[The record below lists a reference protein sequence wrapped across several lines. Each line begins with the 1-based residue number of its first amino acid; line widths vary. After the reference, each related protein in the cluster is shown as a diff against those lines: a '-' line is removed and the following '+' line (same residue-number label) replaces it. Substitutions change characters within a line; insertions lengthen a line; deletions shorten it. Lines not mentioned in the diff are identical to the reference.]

1 MTLVSAASSSD
12 ELGGIAGF
20 AVSLMERFG
29 SPGAGLAVALE
40 NLFPPLPSELILP
53 LAGFA
58 ASRGDLSLV
67 GALIWTTAGSVGGAL
82 VLYGLGAVLGRERM
96 RALATTMPLVKVSD
110 VDKSEEWFARHG
122 RKAVFFGRMIPIFRS
137 FISIPAGIERMPL
150 VIFCLLTLV
159 GSAIWNSVFI
169 GLGYALGE
177 NWERVEGW
185 VAPVQNGVI
194 VVVLAAVCYFIGARV
209 LARWREQKAS

>member
-82 VLYGLGAVLGRERM
+82 ILYGLGAVLGRDRM

-194 VVVLAAVCYFIGARV
+194 VVVVAAVCYFIGARV

>member
-1 MTLVSAASSSD
+1 VTVVSAASSSE

-20 AVSLMERFG
+20 AVSLMETFG

-67 GALIWTTAGSVGGAL
+67 GALIWTTAGSLIGAL
-82 VLYGLGAVLGRERM
+82 ILYGLGAVLGRDRM
-96 RALATTMPLVKVSD
+96 RALAIKMPLVQVSD

-137 FISIPAGIERMPL
+137 FISIPAGIERMPVL
-150 VIFCLLTLV
+150 VFCLLTLV

-169 GLGYALGE
+169 ALGYALGE

-185 VAPVQNGVI
+185 VAPVQNVVI
-194 VVVLAAVCYFIGARV
+194 VAVLAAVCYFIGSRV

>member
-82 VLYGLGAVLGRERM
+82 ILYGLGAVLGRDRM

>member
-1 MTLVSAASSSD
+1 VTVVSAASSSED
-12 ELGGIAGF
+12 LGGIAGF
-20 AVSLMERFG
+20 AVSLMETFG

-67 GALIWTTAGSVGGAL
+67 GALIWTTAGSLVGAL
-82 VLYGLGAVLGRERM
+82 ILYGLGAVLGRDRM
-96 RALATTMPLVKVSD
+96 RALAIKMPLVQVSD

-137 FISIPAGIERMPL
+137 FISIPAGIERMPVL
-150 VIFCLLTLV
+150 VFCLLTLV

-169 GLGYALGE
+169 ALGYALGE

-185 VAPVQNGVI
+185 VAPVQNVVI
-194 VVVLAAVCYFIGARV
+194 VAVLAAVCYFIGSRV

>member
-1 MTLVSAASSSD
+1 VTVVSAASSSE

-67 GALIWTTAGSVGGAL
+67 GALIWTTAGSLVGAL
-82 VLYGLGAVLGRERM
+82 ILYGLGAVLGRDRM
-96 RALATTMPLVKVSD
+96 RALATRMPLVQVSD

-137 FISIPAGIERMPL
+137 FISIPAGIERMP
-150 VIFCLLTLV
+150 VAVFCLLTLV

-169 GLGYALGE
+169 ALGYALGE

-185 VAPVQNGVI
+185 VAPVQNVVI
-194 VVVLAAVCYFIGARV
+194 VAVLAAVCYFVGSRV
-209 LARWREQKAS
+209 LARWREQKAT

>member
-1 MTLVSAASSSD
+1 MTVVSAASSSD

-82 VLYGLGAVLGRERM
+82 ILYGLGAVLGRDRM